1 MAEIRWINKNKS
13 CIEMD
18 VLLSVLKGIF
28 LINKNKSCI
37 EIRLRKNFELRTL

>member
-13 CIEMD
+13 CIEITGEKYLYLND
-18 VLLSVLKGIF
+18 V

-37 EIRLRKNFELRTL
+37 EIYYSSFMIHFKI